1 MADLRY
7 FERLGPLTV
16 NQIAALSGAA
26 ILDSGQGDVTVSGV
40 AALSDLTSGVLGYA
54 EGKALS
60 AVAAAEQVSGVLIV
74 PEGQTEVSGSQSL
87 VLLTHAAPRAA
98 FARAASALFRLR
110 RSGET
115 GIAPSAQLAATVH
128 LAAGASVGDGAVI
141 EADVEIGPG
150 ASVGPGCHIGEGTR
164 IGANATV
171 ICAEIGRNCNI
182 LSGAVI
188 GDSGFGV
195 AVSADGVVDVPHL
208 GGVSIGD
215 HVTVGANSTIDRGV
229 FGNTRLGDGCKI
241 DNLCHIAHNV
251 SVGRNVLMPAFAGV
265 SGSTVIGDNVMFGG
279 RVGVSDHVTI
289 GDNARIGAN
298 SAVMGDVPAGETY
311 AGAPAQ
317 PIRRHMREIAEL
329 RRLVRAK
336 EKKRGG

>member
-26 ILDSGQGDVTVSGV
+26 IIDSGQGDVAVTDV
-40 AALSDLTSGVLGYA
+40 ASLEDLQSGVLGYV
-54 EGKALS
+54 EGKLLS
-60 AVAAAEQVSGVLIV
+60 AVAQADNPSGILIV
-74 PEGQTEVSGSQSL
+74 PDGQTELSPTRQL
-87 VLLTHAAPRAA
+87 VLLSHASPRAA
-98 FARAASALFRLR
+98 FARAAAALFGLR
-110 RSGET
+110 RADPT
-115 GIAPSAQLAATVH
+115 AIAPSAVIADTAH
-128 LAAGASVGDGAVI
+128 IAPGACIGP
-141 EADVEIGPG
+141 EAEIADHAEIGPG
-150 ASVGPGCHIGEGTR
+150 ASIGPGCRIGAGTR
-164 IGANATV
+164 IGANAMV
-171 ICAEIGRNCNI
+171 LCAEIGQNCNI

-195 AVSADGVVDVPHL
+195 AVSTDGVVDVPHL
-208 GGVSIGD
+208 GGVVIGD
-215 HVTVGANSTIDRGV
+215 HVTVGANSTVDRGV
-229 FGNTRLGDGCKI
+229 FGNTRLADGCKI

-317 PIRRHMREIAEL
+317 PIRRHMREIAEI